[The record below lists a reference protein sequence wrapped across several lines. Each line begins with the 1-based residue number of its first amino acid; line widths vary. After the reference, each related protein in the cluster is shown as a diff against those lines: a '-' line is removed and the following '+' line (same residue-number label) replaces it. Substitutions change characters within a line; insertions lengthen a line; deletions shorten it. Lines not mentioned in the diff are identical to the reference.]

1 MVPSVLLLCLPG
13 NIRRWRPGRQGHAP
27 LQIGGQ
33 PTPPMRTAP
42 GARMSKQRNNS
53 NIIAFGGLSS
63 GALPV

>member
-42 GARMSKQRNNS
+42 GGEHVWDIRRRT
-53 NIIAFGGLSS
+53 FLGLSS